1 MKNKPNFIGF
11 ITFVIIVPAAVLA
24 LAGCTSNNYTSSMSG
39 VSDYTTVVV
48 KDFTSLGII
57 TVHATEVHQAGP
69 FDFQKSVEGSK
80 ITYTD
85 LMQEAAKLEAD
96 DIINVRIDINSN
108 YTQSAF
114 DFITGW
120 TRTFTYTGTAL
131 AIKYTNMLDT
141 ETGDPQLTT
150 LPKVPEATGAV
161 RVTRTGKVILR

>member
-1 MKNKPNFIGF
+1 MKKLMFLLM
-11 ITFVIIVPAAVLA
+11 VAAVLA
-24 LAGCTSNNYTSSMSG
+24 MTACTSNNYTASLAG
-39 VSDYTTVVV
+39 VSDYSTVVV

-57 TVHATEVHQAGP
+57 TVRATEIHYSGP
-69 FDFQKSVEGSK
+69 FGIQKSVEGSK
-80 ITYTD
+80 ITFTD

-96 DIINVRIDINSN
+96 DIINVRIDINAN
-108 YTQSAF
+108 YTQSIF

-131 AIKYTNMLDT
+131 AIKYTNMLNT

-161 RVTRTGKVILR
+161 RVTKSGKVVLR